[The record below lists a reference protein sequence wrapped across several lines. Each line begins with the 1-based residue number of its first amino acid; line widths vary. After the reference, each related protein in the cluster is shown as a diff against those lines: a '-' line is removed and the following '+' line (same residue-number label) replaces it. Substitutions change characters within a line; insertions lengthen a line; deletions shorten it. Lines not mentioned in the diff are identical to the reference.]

1 MFDVHLYNCVPHYA
15 DNKTMLKSL
24 NIFQGYFRY
33 LATYRRFLGNKIFIL
48 VGLNLMAAVAD
59 SLGIMMLLPLFK
71 MSEMTGDSLGAP
83 TELLLTIIRTLGIP
97 QTRTG
102 VLLFIGAVFLI
113 KSLIKFADG
122 GVQGY
127 FVTQL
132 QKGLK
137 IRLLKYY
144 STIDYRFYINKNTGH
159 FINIITVQID
169 RFVSSFINFCRFNS
183 KGITALGY
191 LACAAVLNWLFTAM
205 AVATG
210 LVILI
215 LFRFLSKFA
224 RNLSIKVSFEA
235 GVLTKFLVQ
244 ILQSLKYL
252 SSTSSMDVLRHHAIK
267 SIGAMAGHMLKQQV
281 ATVFTSVVREPIS
294 VLFLI
299 GIILIQIMVFQQP
312 LAPILVTVLLFYRAL
327 NAIVSVQVH
336 WQDIM
341 NLVGGL
347 EMSLDEF
354 VQVRKNQEIPGSK
367 KVGGF
372 KNNIVFNNVS
382 FAYGDEDVLKEISL
396 TIPLNASIAIVGESG
411 AGKTTLVDLITLLL
425 KPNSGMITVDGIPYQ
440 EIDYH
445 DWRQNI
451 GMVTQDTIAFDD
463 TIANNISLSTCD
475 YEKDETCRFRIE
487 EAAKKTYCHT
497 FVQQLPERYQSVVGD
512 RGIKLSGGQRQR
524 LSIAR
529 ELFKNPRLLILDEA
543 TSSLDT
549 ESERYIQ
556 KSIDEFKGKIAL
568 VIIAHRLST
577 VKNVGYIYVLDKGR
591 IVEEGSY
598 EDLLKRENSRF
609 GRMVALQS
617 T

>member
-1 MFDVHLYNCVPHYA
+1 
-15 DNKTMLKSL
+15 MLKSL

-33 LATYRRFLGNKIFIL
+33 LSVYRRFLGNKIFIL

-59 SLGIMMLLPLFK
+59 SLGIMMLLPLLK
-71 MSEMTGDSLGAP
+71 MSEMTGDSLGEK
-83 TELLLTIIRTLGIP
+83 TDLLLTIIRTLGIP
-97 QTRTG
+97 QTMTG
-102 VLLFIGAVFLI
+102 VLFFIGAVFVI
-113 KSLIKFADG
+113 KSIIKFVDG

-132 QKGLK
+132 QKKLK
-137 IRLLKYY
+137 SRLLKYY
-144 STIDYRFYINKNTGH
+144 TTVDYRFYINRNTGH
-159 FINIITVQID
+159 LINVITVQID
-169 RFVSSFINFCRFNS
+169 RFVSSFINFCRFNA
-183 KGITALGY
+183 KGITSLVY
-191 LACAAVLNWLFTAM
+191 LACAATLNWLFTCI

-215 LFRFLSKFA
+215 LFRLLSNFA

-235 GVLTKFLVQ
+235 SALNKFLVQ

-252 SSTSSMDVLRHHAIK
+252 LSTSSVGFLHHNAIK
-267 SIGAMAGHMLKQQV
+267 SIDTMASHLLKQQV

-294 VLFLI
+294 ILFLI
-299 GIILIQIMVFQQP
+299 GIVLIQIMVFQQP
-312 LAPILVTVLLFYRAL
+312 LAPILVTVLLFYRAV
-327 NAIVSVQVH
+327 NAIVTIQVH

-341 NLVGGL
+341 NGVGGL

-354 VQVRKNQEIPGSK
+354 EQVQKNQEIPGRR
-367 KVGGF
+367 KVGRF
-372 KNNIVFNNVS
+372 NNKIVFNNVS
-382 FAYGDEDVLKEISL
+382 FSYGYEDVLKEISL
-396 TIPLNASIAIVGESG
+396 AIPLNESIAIVGESG
-411 AGKTTLVDLITLLL
+411 VGKSTLIDLITLLL
-425 KPNSGMITVDGIPYQ
+425 KPSSGTITVDGIPHQ
-440 EIDYH
+440 DIDYF

-451 GMVTQDTIAFDD
+451 AMVTQDTVVFDD
-463 TIANNISLSTCD
+463 TIANNICLWACD

-487 EAAKKTYCHT
+487 EAAIRAYCHQ
-497 FVQQLPERYQSVVGD
+497 FIHEMPELYQSVVGD

-577 VKNVGYIYVLDKGR
+577 IKNVDRIYVLEKGR
-591 IVEEGSY
+591 IIEQGSY
-598 EDLLKRENSRF
+598 EELQARERSHL
-609 GRMVALQS
+609 GRMVAMQS
-617 T
+617 L